1 MTELF
6 LGALQV
12 RRNHVKNNA
21 GRKAR
26 IPDAS
31 IMVNM

>member
-6 LGALQV
+6 LGV
-12 RRNHVKNNA
+12 RHNHAKNNA
-21 GRKAR
+21 GRKAG
-26 IPDAS
+26 IPDTS